1 MRRAWIE
8 SGEAVAVVQQ
18 CLLAGVSRATIY
30 AQQKPS
36 VVDESELLHRRLID
50 EEYTRHPFY
59 GSRRMVIFL
68 GRAGKPAGRRWEIL
82 RHEGLGVF
90 TPQHRHIK
98 VRARTSQH
106 LCTCHSAEGQ
116 VMTNIIQFPKRGN
129 SPPAP
134 DPPSPSLQPP
144 HLDGAR
150 GKAILSLVKGVWVVT
165 VLVWPLLKWIVSL
178 DVLFQLIRMVHHWS
192 TTGVYAIW
200 TFLLHFA
207 VLTALTC
214 FVSLYKP
221 KGI

>member
-1 MRRAWIE
+1 MNNAHGIHLLYELPGVAATSEPCPYGRSERTRANKNRYRPRRI
-8 SGEAVAVVQQ
+8 S
-18 CLLAGVSRATIY
+18 
-30 AQQKPS
+30 PS
-36 VVDESELLHRRLID
+36 
-50 EEYTRHPFY
+50 
-59 GSRRMVIFL
+59 SRRRNQ
-68 GRAGKPAGRRWEIL
+68 RASEGKCSDMRSWCVYPPAPSHQGP
-82 RHEGLGVF
+82 GPDF
-90 TPQHRHIK
+90 QHH
-98 VRARTSQH
+98 
-106 LCTCHSAEGQ
+106 CTCHSVEGQ
-116 VMTNIIQFPKRGN
+116 VMTNIIQFPMRGN

-165 VLVWPLLKWIVSL
+165 VLVWPLLKRIVSL

>member
-1 MRRAWIE
+1 MAARALATSPE
-8 SGEAVAVVQQ
+8 QQ
-18 CLLAGVSRATIY
+18 RANSREE
-30 AQQKPS
+30 K
-36 VVDESELLHRRLID
+36 RLPPKAYFTV
-50 EEYTRHPFY
+50 EQTK
-59 GSRRMVIFL
+59 
-68 GRAGKPAGRRWEIL
+68 KPAGRRWEIL